1 MKMRRLSFA
10 EIRSLCLQRQ
20 HRIHHQRRQKSLT
33 KLLVWVLSH
42 LKKNL
47 VLELDP
53 FSAQFWKLAI
63 ARKMITWPFLASVCY
78 VQFKSTKMSS
88 AKYIKRR
95 SGMNVILQNHVA
107 IFSFF
112 LDCLD
117 TLQRVIIQSYAFDKR
132 SCQQNETF

>member
-53 FSAQFWKLAI
+53 FSTQFWKLAI
-63 ARKMITWPFLASVCY
+63 ARKMITWPFLAFVCY
-78 VQFKSTKMSS
+78 VQFKSTKVSS
-88 AKYIKRR
+88 TKYIKRR
-95 SGMNVILQNHVA
+95 SGMRVIRQNHVA

-117 TLQRVIIQSYAFDKR
+117 TEGNYSVLCMCVQHCISYP
-132 SCQQNETF
+132 N